1 MSTGNPKKTTT
12 GSKPNPK
19 AKPGANAPA
28 PKKRP
33 GNKPSA
39 GEKAATRRARIEEQR
54 QAERARE
61 RRSRILTISASAVIV
76 LAVVAAGA
84 WLVNDA
90 NKKEAAQ
97 AAPVSGE
104 KTWKDLAQN
113 HVEGTVKYP
122 MIPPVGG
129 DHNGVWQNC
138 DAQVYTQQLQNENAV
153 HSLEH
158 GAVWV
163 TYSTKAAE
171 ADVKSL
177 TEKVKKTSYTMIS
190 PYDAQSSP
198 ITLSAWGHQLNVDKA
213 SDPRVNEF
221 LDKYVQGAQTPEPGA
236 ACSGGKATA

>member
-1 MSTGNPKKTTT
+1 M
-12 GSKPNPK
+12 
-19 AKPGANAPA
+19 
-28 PKKRP
+28 
-33 GNKPSA
+33 
-39 GEKAATRRARIEEQR
+39 EEQR
-54 QAERARE
+54 KAERARE
-61 RRSRILTISASAVIV
+61 RRSRILMISVSTAIV
-76 LAVVAAGA
+76 LAVVAGGA
-84 WLVNDA
+84 WLINDA
-90 NKKEAAQ
+90 NEKEAAQ

-104 KTWKDLAQN
+104 KTWKDLTQN

-163 TYSTKAAE
+163 TYNTKAAE

-177 TEKVKKTSYTMIS
+177 TEKVKKTPYTLMS
-190 PYDAQSSP
+190 PYDSQSSP
-198 ITLSAWGHQLNVDKA
+198 ITLSAWGHQLNVDTA
-213 SDPRVNEF
+213 SDARVNEF

-236 ACSGGKATA
+236 ACTGGKATA

>member
-1 MSTGNPKKTTT
+1 MSTGNSKKTPTS
-12 GSKPNPK
+12 SKPK
-19 AKPGANAPA
+19 ASAPA
-28 PKKRP
+28 TPKKRP

-54 QAERARE
+54 KAERARE
-61 RRSRILTISASAVIV
+61 RRSRILTISASAAIV
-76 LAVVAAGA
+76 LALVAGGV

-90 NKKEAAQ
+90 NEKEAAQ

-104 KTWKDLAQN
+104 KTWKDLTQN

-129 DHNGVWQNC
+129 DHNGIWQNC

-163 TYSTKAAE
+163 TYNTKAAE

-177 TEKVKKTSYTMIS
+177 TEKVKKTSYTMMS

-198 ITLSAWGHQLNVDKA
+198 ITLSAWEHQLNVTEA

-221 LDKYVQGAQTPEPGA
+221 FDKYVQGAQTPEPGA

>member
-1 MSTGNPKKTTT
+1 MSTGNSKKTTT
-12 GSKPNPK
+12 GSKPK
-19 AKPGANAPA
+19 ASTNAPGT

-39 GEKAATRRARIEEQR
+39 GEKAASRRARIEEQR
-54 QAERARE
+54 KAERARE
-61 RRSRILTISASAVIV
+61 RRSRILTISASAAIV
-76 LAVVAAGA
+76 LALVAGGA

-90 NKKEAAQ
+90 NEKEAAQ

-104 KTWKDLAQN
+104 KTWKDLKQN

-163 TYSTKAAE
+163 TYNTKAAE

-177 TEKVKKTSYTMIS
+177 TEKVKKTSYTMMS

-198 ITLSAWGHQLNVDKA
+198 ITLSAWGHQLNVTEA

-221 LDKYVQGAQTPEPGA
+221 FDKYVQGAQTPEPGA